1 MVLSFVS
8 LSGGRIKKPV
18 KFQTCPSKKDMFS
31 YWIAKM
37 KSIFFNKGFFM
48 ITIYLQAGVFWMI
61 YLDDG
66 MRRGI

>member
-1 MVLSFVS
+1 
-8 LSGGRIKKPV
+8 
-18 KFQTCPSKKDMFS
+18 MFS

-37 KSIFFNKGFFM
+37 KSIIFNKGFFVIM
-48 ITIYLQAGVFWMI
+48 LNLQAGLFWMI